1 MYDQLVS
8 DLAAF
13 ILAGGK
19 SSRMGRD
26 KAFLEVDGRTL
37 LEAALGLAQTVT
49 DDIQVVGD
57 RGRLSAFKNVIE
69 DLYPNRGPL
78 GGIHAALKSSTAEL
92 NLMLAV
98 DLPFLEGGFLEY
110 LVSTARQSQA
120 TVTVPRADGGLQ
132 PLCAVYRRPFAESA
146 EQALR
151 AGENKIDKLFV
162 PADTRVLEE
171 NELKQA
177 GFSAEIFRNVNTPD
191 DWEQA
196 KSAAHVKS

>member
-1 MYDQLVS
+1 VYHQLVS

-19 SSRMGRD
+19 SSRMGKD
-26 KAFLEVDGRTL
+26 KVFLEIDGRTL
-37 LEAALGLAQTVT
+37 LQRSLALAASVT
-49 DDIQVVGD
+49 HDVRIVGNHEK
-57 RGRLSAFKNVIE
+57 LSDFKNVIE
-69 DLYPNRGPL
+69 DVYPNRGPL
-78 GGIHAALKSSTAEL
+78 GGIHAALKSSTAEW

-98 DLPFLEGGFLEY
+98 DLPFMEPGFLAY
-110 LVSTARQSQA
+110 LVSTARRSQA
-120 TVTVPRADGGLQ
+120 TITVPRADGGLQ
-132 PLCAVYRRPFAESA
+132 PLCAVYRRAFAESA

-162 PADTRVLEE
+162 PADTLVLEE
-171 NELKQA
+171 NELKEA
-177 GFSAEIFRNVNTPD
+177 GISPGIFHNVNTPH